1 MKPVETVATPLKSTF
16 KIPSLKSLKENIAE
30 IPATISETQANTGSQ
45 IRNDPFTRQQVIDVW
60 KEYTAL
66 LREQGKRSETIII
79 DRELT
84 FKQDHIILLKLD
96 NLVQEDV
103 LNSIKPDLLEF
114 VRSKINNSG
123 IQLESEIIKDEAVK
137 MMYTSNDRFRYLS
150 EKYPL
155 LVEMKKRFGLDTDF

>member
-1 MKPVETVATPLKSTF
+1 M
-16 KIPSLKSLKENIAE
+16 
-30 IPATISETQANTGSQ
+30 
-45 IRNDPFTRQQVIDVW
+45 
-60 KEYTAL
+60 
-66 LREQGKRSETIII
+66 LREQGKRSETIIL

-123 IQLESEIIKDEAVK
+123 IQLESEITKDEAVK
-137 MMYTSNDRFRYLS
+137 MMYTSNDKFRYLS